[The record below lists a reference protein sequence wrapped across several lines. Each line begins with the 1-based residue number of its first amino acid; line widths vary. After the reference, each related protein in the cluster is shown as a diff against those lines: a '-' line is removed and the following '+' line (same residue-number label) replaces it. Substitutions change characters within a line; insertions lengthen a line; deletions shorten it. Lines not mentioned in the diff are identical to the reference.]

1 MYELDFTEN
10 SIEDYRNPT
19 DALSSTNN
27 FLYFCIYSNINN
39 ITLKEFQVFIP
50 TIFKMANVSC

>member
-10 SIEDYRNPT
+10 SIEDYRNLT

-27 FLYFCIYSNINN
+27 FLYFCIYSNI
-39 ITLKEFQVFIP
+39 TLEEFQVFIP

>member
-10 SIEDYRNPT
+10 SIEDYRNLT

-39 ITLKEFQVFIP
+39 ITLEEFQVFIP
-50 TIFKMANVSC
+50 NIFKMANVSC